1 MKKAVKIVGIT
12 LASLV
17 GVVLIA
23 AAVALAVLNSSS
35 RLTKL
40 VKKYAPQ
47 WIECDMELKEAKLNL
62 FEDFP
67 NIGIDI
73 HNAAFLNPMEGSP
86 SDTVANIDQLT
97 LIADAKK
104 LVRDKAI
111 VVRKC
116 HIEDALVNLCTD
128 STGRHNYDIFK
139 SDDKDKEDKDFDYLV
154 DIEKITLDGCHVFYS
169 DLRNGTS
176 IEVQRLCTE
185 LKGAMQDKDISAIMD
200 LRSQGLEI
208 STKALQM
215 DANNLNLQLDGNVT
229 QLDQIKGM
237 LSLATPDI
245 TLTGNDSYLKNDSI
259 TLNLPFTYS
268 LNQGTL
274 HLDSS
279 QINLNEEIFNI
290 EGDAAIKDKSY
301 NLDLTL
307 NSSNLTIE
315 DVLSRL
321 PMSIQKKL
329 DQLGISGKMQIAEAK
344 VKGTYDEHQ
353 MPLITAKVLTEDAI
367 INLQNLP
374 YPFTEVDL
382 DALVSLDLKGVSE
395 ITVNQLSTKFNQSKL
410 NVTGTLGDLLGDI
423 DLGLNVK
430 GDVPMSDVKRF
441 LPKHITLAG
450 RTRVDMTTDFTL
462 DQLMKTLK
470 DYDLNRLDARATL
483 KIKDFA
489 FSMDTIQASAPQ
501 LDLNLVTPT
510 SGKKDGVHINLAS
523 EQLQAQVGT
532 RINGNLD
539 HPVIKAN
546 VTRLNGGMEKMDL
559 AAEMQCG
566 QLALV
571 YDTLTAQIE
580 SPSFTVTSLP
590 TSSHGLNARI
600 NFESKDLEAS
610 WGKQHTLNAN
620 ALECYTRLKQDKA
633 KSGFLNRWNPTI
645 EFVLDEA
652 LIKTEAIN
660 EDIRINTIDFSL
672 DTSQINLKK
681 STFSIGTSDLSIEGD
696 ITGFKEWMDDHS
708 YLMKGELLL
717 SSDLLN
723 INEIMDITN
732 GLGRSDGEKAEAEA
746 DSKGPFMV
754 PEGVDFNFTV
764 KTKKS
769 LYDNFDLNN
778 LSGSLTVKDGTLILE
793 EIGFT
798 NKAAKMLLTAMYQS
812 PRPNHLFL
820 AMDFHLLDVQIRDLL
835 NMIPFIDTLVPM
847 LKTFDGQ
854 GEFHI
859 GAETNLKSNYEP
871 KISTLRAA
879 ADIEGKNLTV
889 NDKFAF
895 TNITDKLQVSTNGE
909 YRVDSLDV
917 QLTAFKDE
925 IDLWPSQIAI
935 GKYKITVDGRMT
947 LDRNGEYHLSVTET
961 PVFLPNRMGLKLSG
975 PINNLDYELEKPKF
989 PTLYKP
995 NKRNDREQMYYDMK
1009 KKIADRLKANVK

>member
-1 MKKAVKIVGIT
+1 MKKAAKIIGIS

-17 GVVLIA
+17 GLVLVV
-23 AAVALAVLNSSS
+23 AVVAMAILNSSE
-35 RLTKL
+35 RLTKI

-47 WIECDMELKEAKLNL
+47 WINCDMELGEAKLNL

-73 HNAAFLNPMEGSP
+73 RNAAFLNPMEGSP

-301 NLDLTL
+301 NLNLTL

-382 DALVSLDLKGVSE
+382 DALVSLDLKGV
-395 ITVNQLSTKFNQSKL
+395 
-410 NVTGTLGDLLGDI
+410 
-423 DLGLNVK
+423 
-430 GDVPMSDVKRF
+430 
-441 LPKHITLAG
+441 
-450 RTRVDMTTDFTL
+450 
-462 DQLMKTLK
+462 
-470 DYDLNRLDARATL
+470 
-483 KIKDFA
+483 
-489 FSMDTIQASAPQ
+489 
-501 LDLNLVTPT
+501 
-510 SGKKDGVHINLAS
+510 
-523 EQLQAQVGT
+523 
-532 RINGNLD
+532 
-539 HPVIKAN
+539 
-546 VTRLNGGMEKMDL
+546 
-559 AAEMQCG
+559 
-566 QLALV
+566 
-571 YDTLTAQIE
+571 
-580 SPSFTVTSLP
+580 
-590 TSSHGLNARI
+590 
-600 NFESKDLEAS
+600 
-610 WGKQHTLNAN
+610 
-620 ALECYTRLKQDKA
+620 
-633 KSGFLNRWNPTI
+633 
-645 EFVLDEA
+645 
-652 LIKTEAIN
+652 
-660 EDIRINTIDFSL
+660 
-672 DTSQINLKK
+672 
-681 STFSIGTSDLSIEGD
+681 
-696 ITGFKEWMDDHS
+696 
-708 YLMKGELLL
+708 
-717 SSDLLN
+717 
-723 INEIMDITN
+723 
-732 GLGRSDGEKAEAEA
+732 
-746 DSKGPFMV
+746 
-754 PEGVDFNFTV
+754 
-764 KTKKS
+764 
-769 LYDNFDLNN
+769 
-778 LSGSLTVKDGTLILE
+778 
-793 EIGFT
+793 
-798 NKAAKMLLTAMYQS
+798 
-812 PRPNHLFL
+812 
-820 AMDFHLLDVQIRDLL
+820 
-835 NMIPFIDTLVPM
+835 
-847 LKTFDGQ
+847 
-854 GEFHI
+854 
-859 GAETNLKSNYEP
+859 
-871 KISTLRAA
+871 
-879 ADIEGKNLTV
+879 
-889 NDKFAF
+889 
-895 TNITDKLQVSTNGE
+895 
-909 YRVDSLDV
+909 
-917 QLTAFKDE
+917 
-925 IDLWPSQIAI
+925 
-935 GKYKITVDGRMT
+935 
-947 LDRNGEYHLSVTET
+947 
-961 PVFLPNRMGLKLSG
+961 
-975 PINNLDYELEKPKF
+975 
-989 PTLYKP
+989 
-995 NKRNDREQMYYDMK
+995 
-1009 KKIADRLKANVK
+1009 